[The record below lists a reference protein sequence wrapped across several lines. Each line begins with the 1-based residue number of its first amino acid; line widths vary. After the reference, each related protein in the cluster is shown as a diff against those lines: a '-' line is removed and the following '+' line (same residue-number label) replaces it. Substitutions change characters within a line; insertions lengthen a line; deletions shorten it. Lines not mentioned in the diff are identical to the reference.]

1 LSANG
6 LKKSNGFFNSM
17 QFNFTKYS
25 AVYYIISGILII
37 ATIVSLFMFGL
48 KFGIEFVGGS
58 SMEVQ
63 FTNARPSN
71 EAIQNALTSFNLG
84 EITVQPTGTNEAI
97 LQFKGVDE
105 ATHQQILAGLN
116 KVYSVTEKSFQYIG
130 PSIGQELRNSTEI
143 AILLALVAIT
153 LYIAFAFRK
162 VSKPVSSW
170 KYGITSLIAL
180 FHDVLIPIG
189 VFSILGHF
197 YNIEITVPIVAA
209 LLTILGFSVH
219 DTIVIFDR
227 IRENILRKG
236 MGQFEDTVNWSLT
249 QTLGRSIST
258 VVTVEFVL
266 ISLFFLGGE
275 TLKYFSLALVI
286 GITSGAYSSIF
297 IASPLLVSWYK
308 WSARKELKK
317 SSKR

>member
-1 LSANG
+1 
-6 LKKSNGFFNSM
+6 M

-25 AVYYIISGILII
+25 AIYYIISGLLIVG
-37 ATIVSLFMFGL
+37 AIVCLSMFGL
-48 KFGIEFVGGS
+48 KFGIEFAGGS
-58 SMEVQ
+58 SMQVDFSRQGGIPPEAGQ
-63 FTNARPSN
+63 RPSN
-71 EAIQNALTSFNLG
+71 EAIHAALKIFNLG
-84 EITVQPTGTNEAI
+84 DVTIQPTGSTGAI

-105 ATHQQILAGLN
+105 ATHQQILVELN
-116 KVYSVTEKSFQYIG
+116 KLTPTTEKSFQYIG
-130 PSIGQELRNSTEI
+130 PSVGQELRNKTEL
-143 AILLALVAIT
+143 AIVLALLAIT

-180 FHDVLIPIG
+180 FHDILVPLGVFAVLGKLYNVEITIPI
-189 VFSILGHF
+189 I
-197 YNIEITVPIVAA
+197 AA

-227 IRENILRKG
+227 IRENILRRG

-258 VVTVEFVL
+258 VLTVELVL
-266 ISLFFLGGE
+266 VSLYFFGGE
-275 TLKYFSLALVI
+275 TLKYFALALII

-308 WSARKELKK
+308 WSANRELKR
-317 SSKR
+317 STKR

>member
-1 LSANG
+1 MTL
-6 LKKSNGFFNSM
+6 
-17 QFNFTKYS
+17 NFTKYS

-37 ATIVSLFMFGL
+37 ATVVSLFMFGL
-48 KFGIEFVGGS
+48 KFGIEFAGGS
-58 SMEVQ
+58 NMQVEFQ
-63 FTNARPSN
+63 GQRPSN
-71 EAIQNALTSFNLG
+71 ETIQKALDQFNLG
-84 EITVQPTGTNEAI
+84 DIIVQPTGSAGAI

-105 ATHQQILAGLN
+105 ATHQKILAELN
-116 KVYSVTEKSFQYIG
+116 KSFKITEKSFQYIG

-143 AILLALVAIT
+143 AIALALLAIT
-153 LYIAFAFRK
+153 IYIAFAFRK
-162 VSKPVSSW
+162 VSKPIASW

-189 VFSILGHF
+189 VFAVLGHF
-197 YNIEITVPIVAA
+197 YNVEITIPIVAA

-236 MGQFEDTVNWSLT
+236 MGQFEENVNWSLN

-258 VVTVEFVL
+258 VLTVEFVMVAL
-266 ISLFFLGGE
+266 YFFGGE
-275 TLKYFSLALVI
+275 TLKSFSLALII
-286 GITSGAYSSIF
+286 GVTSGAYSSIF

-308 WSARKELKK
+308 WDQRRLAQKDIQ
-317 SSKR
+317 KR

>member
-1 LSANG
+1 
-6 LKKSNGFFNSM
+6 M

-25 AVYYIISGILII
+25 KIYYIISGILIV
-37 ATIVSLFMFGL
+37 ASIVSLFMFGL
-48 KFGIEFVGGS
+48 KFGIEFIGGS
-58 SMEVQ
+58 NMQVEFQ
-63 FTNARPSN
+63 NQRPSN
-71 EAIQNALTSFNLG
+71 EEIQNALKSFDLG
-84 EITVQPTGTNEAI
+84 EITIQPTGEKGAI

-105 ATHQQILAGLN
+105 ATHQQILAELN
-116 KVYSVTEKSFQYIG
+116 KSTPAAEKSFQYIG
-130 PSIGQELRNSTEI
+130 PSIGQELRNKTEL
-143 AILLALVAIT
+143 AIFLALVAIT

-170 KYGITSLIAL
+170 KYGIASLIAL
-180 FHDVLIPIG
+180 VHDVLVPLGI
-189 VFSILGHF
+189 FSILGRF

-227 IRENILRKG
+227 IRENILRRG
-236 MGQFEDTVNWSLT
+236 MGQFEETVNWSLT

-258 VVTVEFVL
+258 VLTVEFVL
-266 ISLFFLGGE
+266 VSIYFLGGE
-275 TLKYFSLALVI
+275 TLKYFALTLII

-308 WSARKELKK
+308 FNQRKEA
-317 SSKR
+317 SKTK

>member
-1 LSANG
+1 
-6 LKKSNGFFNSM
+6 M

-25 AVYYIISGILII
+25 KIYYIISGILIV
-37 ATIVSLFMFGL
+37 ATIVSLSMFGL

-58 SMEVQ
+58 SMQVDFSAPGGQ
-63 FTNARPSN
+63 RPSN
-71 EAIQNALTSFNLG
+71 EAVQGALKMFNLG
-84 EITVQPTGTNEAI
+84 EITIQPTGSNGAV

-105 ATHQQILAGLN
+105 ATHQQILAELN
-116 KVYSVTEKSFQYIG
+116 KLTTTTEKSFQYIG
-130 PSIGQELRNSTEI
+130 PSIGQELRNKTEL
-143 AILLALVAIT
+143 AIVLALLAIT

-170 KYGITSLIAL
+170 KYGIASLIAL

-189 VFSILGHF
+189 VFSILGKL
-197 YNIEITVPIVAA
+197 YNVEITIPIVAA

-227 IRENILRKG
+227 IRENILRRG

-258 VVTVEFVL
+258 VLTVEFVL
-266 ISLFFLGGE
+266 ISLYFFGGE
-275 TLKYFSLALVI
+275 TLKNFALALII

-308 WSARKELKK
+308 WSAIREEKRK
-317 SSKR
+317 

>member
-1 LSANG
+1 
-6 LKKSNGFFNSM
+6 M

-25 AVYYIISGILII
+25 IFYYIISGILIV

-63 FTNARPSN
+63 FVSAPPSSDT
-71 EAIQNALTSFNLG
+71 IQSALKSFNLG
-84 EITVQPTGTNEAI
+84 DITVQPTGTNEDI

-105 ATHQQILAGLN
+105 ATHQQVLAALN
-116 KVYSVTEKSFQYIG
+116 KVAPSTEKSFQYIG
-130 PSIGQELRNSTEI
+130 PSIGQELRNSTEL
-143 AILLALVAIT
+143 AIFLALLAIT

-162 VSKPVSSW
+162 VSRPVSSW
-170 KYGITSLIAL
+170 KYGLASLVAL

-189 VFSILGHF
+189 VFSILGKL
-197 YNIEITVPIVAA
+197 YNVEITIPIIAA

-227 IRENILRKG
+227 IRENILRRG

-266 ISLFFLGGE
+266 ISLYFLGGE
-275 TLKYFSLALVI
+275 TLKYFALALII

-297 IASPLLVSWYK
+297 IASPILVSWYK
-308 WSARKELKK
+308 RTALKEAKAG
-317 SSKR
+317 KRQ